1 MPRIIAVI
9 IELVIF
15 VCALWLLTFLSSFL
29 HELGHALGYMVA
41 TGDRH
46 WNIRVGFGKRLLNTK
61 RFTFGLL
68 PFDGFFTP
76 LGEKKIDTAAKLIAT
91 LSGGP
96 ALSLILVVGLL
107 LLRFGGIT
115 FDSEVITADAIV
127 FFINTALYINLFIF
141 VLSLLPTHYF
151 LGEIKGLE
159 TDGLQIINAI
169 KRQRRNDNE
178 ET

>member
-41 TGDRH
+41 TGDRR
-46 WNIRVGFGKRLLNTK
+46 WNIRVGWGKRLLNTK

-68 PFDGFFTP
+68 PFDGFFAP

-91 LSGGP
+91 LLGGP

-127 FFINTALYINLFIF
+127 FFINTALYINMFIF

>member
-1 MPRIIAVI
+1 MPRMIAII
-9 IELVIF
+9 IELIIL
-15 VCALWLLTFLSSFL
+15 VCGLWVLAFLSTFL
-29 HELGHALGYMVA
+29 HELGHALGYMIA
-41 TGDRH
+41 AGGRG
-46 WNIRVGFGKRLLNTK
+46 WSIRVGFGKCILKTK
-61 RFTFGLL
+61 RLTFGLL

-96 ALSLILVVGLL
+96 AASLILVAGLL

>member
-1 MPRIIAVI
+1 MPKIFAVI

-15 VCALWLLTFLSSFL
+15 VFSLWVLFFLSTFL

-46 WNIRVGFGKRLLNTK
+46 WNIRVGWGKRILNTK
-61 RFTFGLL
+61 RFSVGLL

-76 LGEKKIDTAAKLIAT
+76 LGEKKIDTTAKLIAV

-96 ALSLILVVGLL
+96 AASLILVAGLL

-115 FDSEVITADAIV
+115 VDSEVITTDAIE
-127 FFINTALYINLFIF
+127 FFINCALSINLFVL
-141 VLSLLPTHYF
+141 VLSLIPTHYF
-151 LGEIKGLE
+151 LGETKGLE

-169 KRQRRNDNE
+169 RNKKEKDD
-178 ET
+178 

>member
-41 TGDRH
+41 TGDRQ
-46 WNIRVGFGKRLLNTK
+46 WNIRVGWGKRLLNTK

-96 ALSLILVVGLL
+96 AASLILVAGLL